1 MRWWALLPTRGEV
14 SGSTHP
20 DTLAA
25 RADLAQWTEL
35 ASGSDGWVEGGYR
48 RIGPLLA
55 NGTAEP
61 ELIGPA
67 LGHGGG
73 SPLSSSL

>member
-35 ASGSDGWVEGGYR
+35 ASGSDGWVDFELAGGVESHR
-48 RIGPLLA
+48 AR
-55 NGTAEP
+55 GT
-61 ELIGPA
+61 
-67 LGHGGG
+67 
-73 SPLSSSL
+73 SSSASMTCP

>member
-1 MRWWALLPTRGEV
+1 MRWWALLRTRGEV

-35 ASGSDGWVEGGYR
+35 ASGSE
-48 RIGPLLA
+48 
-55 NGTAEP
+55 
-61 ELIGPA
+61 
-67 LGHGGG
+67 
-73 SPLSSSL
+73 